1 MSKPEIG
8 LFVYGTLIS
17 PKVCDRV
24 LDRVP
29 EGYEAVLNGYRRFS
43 LSGRLYPAIKPDPD
57 GAVRGRV
64 ILVYASEISKLD
76 YFEADEYLRRE
87 EKVLE
92 VESGEERTVQVYVG
106 RQFIYHDMNGEWDF
120 EEFEREHLVAFLGD
134 TEEHLNHEDGGNAV
148 SE

>member
-17 PKVCDRV
+17 PKVCARV

-29 EGYEAVLNGYRRFS
+29 EGYEAVLNGYRR
-43 LSGRLYPAIKPDPD
+43 LNGRLYPAIKPDPD
-57 GAVRGRV
+57 GSIRGRV
-64 ILVYASEISKLD
+64 ILVAAAEISKLD

-87 EKVLE
+87 EKVRDAD
-92 VESGEERTVQVYVG
+92 SGEERTVQVYVG

-120 EEFEREHLVAFLGD
+120 EKFEREHLVAFLGD
-134 TEEHLNHEDGGNAV
+134 TDEYLNHGDENNAG
-148 SE
+148 SEE

>member
-1 MSKPEIG
+1 

-17 PKVCDRV
+17 PKVCAQV
-24 LDRVP
+24 LNRVP

-43 LSGRLYPAIKPDPD
+43 LNGRLYPAIKPNP
-57 GAVRGRV
+57 GGTVRGRV
-64 ILVYASEISKLD
+64 ILVAASEISKLD

-92 VESGEERTVQVYVG
+92 PNSGEERTVQVYVG

-120 EEFEREHLVAFLGD
+120 ENFEREHLAEFLGD
-134 TEEHLNHEDGGNAV
+134 TEEYLNNEDENNASSV
-148 SE
+148 E